1 MNIGGTS
8 VRILSSSKD
17 TFQDDGMVW
26 FLETK
31 AKAFKENLGISSSF
45 YVSDPEGYGG
55 ESENIIR
62 WALCS
67 KSKLWMFSLNFD
79 EIR

>member
-8 VRILSSSKD
+8 VRILTSSKD

-55 ESENIIR
+55 GI
-62 WALCS
+62 
-67 KSKLWMFSLNFD
+67 
-79 EIR
+79 